1 MQTTDSPI
9 ATIDSTQTPVPP
21 SAGGDASRRGSIT
34 LLAVCTAILV
44 LIALYYGEVI
54 LAPVVF
60 ALFII
65 ALVWPLQSGLQ
76 ARIPRLAAMAVTV
89 VVVVV
94 VLAVLGTLIGWGFG
108 RAARWLLAD
117 SARFQALYL
126 QGVEWL
132 EGHGFAVAGVFS
144 DVFSVSWMVR
154 TVQSIGAR
162 LQSIV
167 SFSVVVAVF
176 LILGLLEVEETAAK
190 LRAMRNRAAGE
201 AVVAAAA
208 KTAAKLQKYMLV
220 RTAMSVMTG
229 ALVWAFSSLIGLPL
243 AAEWGVIAFAL
254 NYIPFIGSFIATL
267 APTLFALV
275 HFESWQVALGVFAG
289 LNIIQF
295 VVGSYLEPRV
305 AGSALSISP
314 FIVLLAV
321 FLWSFLWG
329 IAGAFIGVPIVIALI
344 TVCEQ
349 YPASQWV
356 AGLLAGSKSEG

>member
-1 MQTTDSPI
+1 MQTTDSQI
-9 ATIDSTQTPVPP
+9 ATTDSTQTPVSP
-21 SAGGDASRRGSIT
+21 SAGGDANRRGSIT
-34 LLAVCTAILV
+34 LLAVCTTILV

-76 ARIPRLAAMAVTV
+76 ARIPKLAAMAITV
-89 VVVVV
+89 VVVAV

-126 QGVEWL
+126 QSVEWL
-132 EGHGFAVAGVFS
+132 EGHGFAVAGIFS

-208 KTAAKLQKYMLV
+208 STAAKLQKYMLV

-229 ALVWAFSSLIGLPL
+229 TLVWAFARLIGLPL

-254 NYIPFIGSFIATL
+254 NYIPFIGSFVATL

-275 HFESWQVALGVFAG
+275 HFESWQAALGVFAG

-356 AGLLAGSKSEG
+356 AGLLAGSKNEG